1 MKQLALLP
9 EIDAE
14 AQFKAFHAANP
25 HVYERLRTMALAL
38 RRTGHKRW
46 GLRNL
51 WEKLRYDL
59 AIETSESQPKL
70 NDHWPPFYARLLM
83 LNEPELKD
91 FFETRSK

>member
-25 HVYERLRTMALAL
+25 HVYERLRTMALTL
-38 RRTGHKRW
+38 RRAGKTRW
-46 GLRNL
+46 GIRNL
-51 WEKLRYDL
+51 WERLRYDL
-59 AIETSESQPKL
+59 AIETTEHEPRL
-70 NDHWPPFYARLLM
+70 NDHYTAFYARLLM
-83 LNEPELKD
+83 LNELELKD